1 MFRVKDDRGRTVD
14 VESAVAQS
22 LEPSSYDSG
31 AVERAREQAENNSK
45 AIGTLTAL
53 LVERG
58 LMSAEELQGLLSWRY
73 KVEESNDGEG

>member
-1 MFRVKDDRGRTVD
+1 MLIKDDRGRTVD

-22 LEPSSYDSG
+22 LESSSWEGG
-31 AVERAREQAENNSK
+31 AFERARDQAENNSR

-73 KVEESNDGEG
+73 KVEESSDGEG

>member
-1 MFRVKDDRGRTVD
+1 MLIKDDRGKAVD

-45 AIGTLTAL
+45 AIGKIVAL

-58 LMSAEELQGLLSWRY
+58 VMNAEDVGDFLSWRY
-73 KVEESNDGEG
+73 KVEESSNGEG